1 MFRSSIEVERR
12 LPTSHSMECIDL
24 TKDEKQPQRLAISAK
39 PYQSPFT
46 SEIDILEERL
56 PVTRVN
62 SLEKKLSNNS
72 LISLQWIKD
81 LWVLNN
87 KISNLCNKVT
97 KSHWMTHSLKLM
109 FRNFLVY
116 YPFKYILKLK
126 LKHDFNISGEISY
139 LALYNKVSQPHW
151 MTHSLTQMIRHFLV
165 TYPYEIYSEIKA
177 KTYSIFR
184 EKLTFYSF
192 SRWWTL
198 SPSPV

>member
-1 MFRSSIEVERR
+1 MFRSNVEVERR

-24 TKDEKQPQRLAISAK
+24 TKDVKQPQRLAISAK
-39 PYQSPFT
+39 PYQSPDT

-62 SLEKKLSNNS
+62 SLEKKLSNNN

-97 KSHWMTHSLKLM
+97 KSHWMTHSLKQM
-109 FRNFLVY
+109 FRYFLVS
-116 YPFKYILKLK
+116 YPLKYILKLK
-126 LKHDFNISGEISY
+126 LKHDFNILGKIS
-139 LALYNKVSQPHW
+139 LYNKVTQPHW
-151 MTHSLTQMIRHFLV
+151 MTHSLTQMFWHFLV

-177 KTYSIFR
+177 KIYSIFR
-184 EKLTFYSF
+184 EKLTFY
-192 SRWWTL
+192 
-198 SPSPV
+198 